1 MLATALLQQL
11 LLLKQLPCWVA
22 SPSSSPRLMAT
33 LPRGAVVGIDE
44 ALNVTEDLAD
54 PDAPILYSGPTVRI
68 ELSKG
73 RLEAQL
79 PPANSSAEL
88 WGGNLSRVVGDPADV
103 LGNRLLATG
112 ADPRYADVAALVP
125 PIISSISNAADFSL
139 TDGQTFI
146 GSRLAADKRSFSVTG
161 EMHGNAI
168 LQGNH
173 LDPDQLKTRDGK
185 PLPSMRSSLLGG
197 YLPAPRWHWQLT
209 SAGTNA
215 EQIAFALPES
225 TARRPFD
232 TNSPQPVWVRYVNA
246 SLTGELRYVH
256 YVDTYEHYPD
266 VNQCHHETWKTPSGG
281 FPTNLQCSG
290 QGATEFYADLL
301 SFARYWNQTFETE
314 EAMELEL
321 PEHGIDIAAFARSSL
336 IREMIT
342 RRGMFHPRYG
352 APPLYYGTSACCD
365 GFQDTFVAAAAAFLE
380 HGLMDTA
387 KGVIDTYYTYYVRR
401 GAVIN
406 VRGPEMAQFGRMLT
420 VMAQYYHYS
429 NGDASLL
436 LKHQSKVI
444 DITSMLMR
452 RHAASLL
459 LPSSD
464 PSRGI
469 IRGIDEADEL
479 FVWTEAS
486 SELPHISMN
495 LEAWRGFRDLSGV
508 WSAIAEA
515 HSRPDLALLATALSQ
530 NATTLK
536 RYAERAINMS
546 AIQGNKS
553 GSVCNPYVA
562 GERTCGY
569 MGDRTE
575 AGPGPFLHPNR
586 RASEPFRSYSG
597 MFFSGG
603 VSTETAKQIQ
613 QYNQHH
619 SFNSRAGIW
628 GGGCVSTVQ
637 MGFTEQGHGYGL
649 VQHGMIEPFL
659 LQLYAEMA
667 HVCSRGTWT
676 CFESRS
682 FTSDSAEVTPAG
694 GYASP
699 AQMVVPLHTKFM
711 LVFEDPISGS
721 LQLCKAIPRSWLQTG
736 ERVAVRRA
744 PTSRGR
750 VSLALSSHLAT
761 SGTITANVTLPAVAA
776 LSAAPAASLFLR
788 APRVWEMSS
797 VTADGKPYVNF
808 DALQETVTLAWPEGG
823 ARVMLEVHYKKK

>member
-1 MLATALLQQL
+1 MLAAALLPLLQL
-11 LLLKQLPCWVA
+11 GWPA
-22 SPSSSPRLMAT
+22 SPSSSPRLMAS
-33 LPRGAVVGIDE
+33 LPRGAVAGIDE
-44 ALNVTEDLAD
+44 ELNVTEDLAD
-54 PDAPILYSGPTVRI
+54 PDAPIVFTGPTVRI

-73 RLEAQL
+73 RGEAQL
-79 PPANSSAEL
+79 PPANSSADL
-88 WGGNLSRVVGDPADV
+88 WGGNLSAVIGDPADV
-103 LGNRLLATG
+103 LGNLLLANGT
-112 ADPRYADVAALVP
+112 DPCYADVAALVP
-125 PIISSISNAADFSL
+125 PIISSIPDAADFSL
-139 TDGQTFI
+139 IDGQTFI
-146 GSRLAADKRSFSVTG
+146 GSRLTADKRSFSVTG
-161 EMHGNAI
+161 DMHGNAI
-168 LQGNH
+168 LQANH
-173 LDPDQLKTRDGK
+173 LDPDQLREQDGK

-197 YLPAPRWHWQLT
+197 FLPAPRWHWQLT

-232 TNSPQPVWVRYVNA
+232 THSPQPVWIRYLNV
-246 SLTGELRYVH
+246 SLAGEMRYVH
-256 YVDTYEHYPD
+256 YVDTYENYPD
-266 VNQCHHETWKTPSGG
+266 VNQCHHETWKTSSGG
-281 FPTNLQCSG
+281 FPTNLQCSDR
-290 QGATEFYADLL
+290 GAVAFYTDLL
-301 SFARYWNQTFETE
+301 SFARYWNHTFESE
-314 EAMELEL
+314 GAMELEL
-321 PEHGIDIAAFARSSL
+321 PEHGIDVAAFARSSL

-387 KGVIDTYYTYYVRR
+387 KGIIDTYYTYYVRR

-420 VMAQYYHYS
+420 VMAQYYRYS

-436 LKHQSKVI
+436 LKHEPKVM
-444 DITSMLMR
+444 DIQSMLMR
-452 RHAASLL
+452 RHTASLL
-459 LPSSD
+459 LPSTD

-495 LEAWRGFRDLSGV
+495 LEAWRGFRDLSTV
-508 WSAIAEA
+508 WSAIAET

-536 RYAERAINMS
+536 RYAERAISMS
-546 AIQGNKS
+546 AIIQDNNTDS
-553 GSVCNPYVA
+553 ICNPYVA

-569 MGDRTE
+569 MGDPTK
-575 AGPGPFLHPNR
+575 AGPGPFMHPNR

-603 VSTETAKQIQ
+603 ISTETAKQIQ

-619 SFNSRAGIW
+619 LFNSRAGIW

-637 MGFTEQGHGYGL
+637 MAFTEQGHGYGL

-682 FTSDSAEVTPAG
+682 FTSDTAKVTPSG

-699 AQMVVPLHTKFM
+699 AQMVVPLHAKFM
-711 LVFEDPISGS
+711 LVFEDPITSN

-736 ERVAVRRA
+736 ERVAVRQA
-744 PTSRGR
+744 PTSWGR
-750 VSLALSSHLAT
+750 VSLALSSQLAT
-761 SGTITANVTLPAVAA
+761 TSTITANVTLPAVVAS
-776 LSAAPAASLFLR
+776 SAASASPVASLFLR
-788 APRVWEMSS
+788 APGAWEMSTI
-797 VTADGKPYVNF
+797 TANGKPSSNF
-808 DALQETVTLAWPEGG
+808 DAAHETVTLTWPKQGG
-823 ARVMLEVHYKKK
+823 RVVLEVRYTKK